1 LSFVDANGFANF
13 KGALNALGLDKET
26 LSLSYRSA
34 REIME
39 LASRVSGQPV
49 DTSRARSG
57 AAEFHQLPD
66 CAAAGTALRAL
77 IARLSAADPQALTAI
92 ICKKKTDIK
101 LIHGALAGLPGV
113 HSEGII
119 TFEPGTLVVNSH
131 QVKGLEF
138 TNVVLWNPSESDYRQ
153 TELDRNLL
161 YVAITR
167 ACQRID
173 IIHWSPLAK
182 ALRPS

>member
-1 LSFVDANGFANF
+1 
-13 KGALNALGLDKET
+13 
-26 LSLSYRSA
+26 
-34 REIME
+34 ME

-49 DTSRARSG
+49 DTSRARAG
-57 AAEFHQLPD
+57 AAEFHEVAD
-66 CAAAGTALRAL
+66 FAGAAARLRELIGRLAL
-77 IARLSAADPQALTAI
+77 ADPQALTAV

-101 LIHGALAGLPGV
+101 AIHGALAGVKGV
-113 HSEGII
+113 HEEGIV

-138 TNVVLWNPSESDYRQ
+138 TNVVLWNPCESDYRQ
-153 TELDRNLL
+153 TEMDRNLL

-173 IIHWSPLAK
+173 IIHWKPLAK